1 MKIEYKWI
9 SRNLTLTLTKLN
21 LKLLVCFIFLGSQA
35 ANGQIQTATMQ
46 MHTLVTGLGNNLM
59 RESKAVG
66 LSIGVYHLGQTSF
79 YNFGTTEIG
88 GNEPTTKNS
97 VYEIGSITKTFV
109 SLILAKAVNNH
120 KINLQDDIRK
130 YLDGKYSN
138 LEYNH
143 QPIRVLHL
151 ANTTSGL
158 PDQLPDLPSFTG
170 KTADSVPIMTE
181 NFLEKLTK
189 QDFFRFLYG
198 VKLDTVPGYHPRHSN
213 TAANLLGY
221 ILEQVY
227 NKPLN
232 QLIFDFILS
241 PLEMKN
247 TSFASSSLNTKQLV
261 KGYDSNGSPMPY
273 LACPYMQ
280 AAGGLRSSAEDMMKY
295 AVYFLENE
303 EPPAQL
309 SLQKTISISASTNN
323 VVTLYPPD
331 SVDATVYSISL
342 SWFQYNPAIGHEQI
356 WTDGGTPGFCSYIV
370 FYPEEKSAIILLSNK
385 TGQKIFQELP
395 DIAGQIFKSFSHN

>member
-9 SRNLTLTLTKLN
+9 LRNLAFTLTKLN

-35 ANGQIQTATMQ
+35 AKGQIQPASIQ
-46 MHTLVTGLGNNLM
+46 MDTLVNGLGNNLM
-59 RESKAVG
+59 KESKAVG
-66 LSIGVYHLGQTSF
+66 LSIGVYHLGKTSF
-79 YNFGTTEIG
+79 YNFGTSEIG

-97 VYEIGSITKTFV
+97 VYEIGSISKTFV
-109 SLILAKAVNNH
+109 SLLLAKAVNDH

-130 YLDGKYSN
+130 YLDGKYYN

-143 QPIRVLHL
+143 QPIRVLYL

-158 PDQLPDLPSFTG
+158 PNQLPYLPSFTG
-170 KTADSVPIMTE
+170 ATADSVSIMTE
-181 NFLEKLTK
+181 NFLKKLTK
-189 QDFFRFLYG
+189 QDFFRFLHD

-213 TAANLLGY
+213 AAANLLGY
-221 ILEQVY
+221 ILERVY

-232 QLIFDFILS
+232 QLIYDYIIS
-241 PLEMKN
+241 PLKMKN
-247 TSFASSSLNTKQLV
+247 TSFASSSINTKQLV
-261 KGYDSNGSPMPY
+261 KGYDSSGSPMPY

-295 AVYFLENE
+295 AVYFLDNE
-303 EPPAQL
+303 EQSAQL

-323 VVTLYPPD
+323 VVRLYPPD

-342 SWFQYNPAIGHEQI
+342 NWFQYNPALGHEQI

-370 FYPEEKSAIILLSNK
+370 LYPEEKSAIILLSNK

-395 DIAGQIFKSFSHN
+395 DIAGQIFKSFSPN